1 MTFSECL
8 YIRYVEAKWG
18 MTSYLGEV
26 ALGVDGSTHYEC
38 LMCDSD

>member
-8 YIRYVEAKWG
+8 YIRYVEANLG
-18 MTSYLGEV
+18 MPSYPGEV
-26 ALGVDGSTHYEC
+26 ALGVDESTHYEC

>member
-8 YIRYVEAKWG
+8 YIRYVEANRG
-18 MTSYLGEV
+18 MPSYPGEV